1 MNALV
6 AFEQQLQPLAPRF
19 AEVLPAN
26 VKPDRLIRT
35 VVISVERLPKLLDCD
50 RQSLFNAAMSAAILG
65 LEVDGVTGQAYLIP
79 FKNRAQL
86 VVGYKG
92 YNTMGARSGL
102 TVTGEAVREG
112 DEFDYELGDRGYVR
126 HKPILGNKGRIIGAW
141 ASAASLHRPPIISV
155 LGIDDIL
162 AIKAKSPGA
171 RMSDSPWN
179 DAAIGFPA
187 MASKSAKRRLARS
200 MPLNVMQ
207 YAARMEE
214 AFEEQGKPSWISAD
228 RGVIVDGEAQPLTTF
243 EPNETPTADAL
254 IGQSSP
260 PLTPAVD
267 RGPAPADVLQNSSA
281 GAGEVSS
288 DILAQLDQGLA
299 AAAERGTE
307 ALKAEV
313 KTIHPRYEP
322 SLRAAIDRRHKPRAA
337 EVDKAKE
344 TA

>member
-79 FKNRAQL
+79 FKTRAQL

-102 TVTGEAVREG
+102 TVDGTVVREG
-112 DEFDYELGDRGYVR
+112 DAFDYELGDRGYIR
-126 HKPILGNKGRIIGAW
+126 HKPVLGSTKRIIGAW
-141 ASAASLHRPPIISV
+141 ATAASLSRPPIISV
-155 LGIDDIL
+155 LGIDDIM
-162 AIKAKSPGA
+162 AIMKKSPGA
-171 RMSDSPWN
+171 KMSDSPWN
-179 DAAIGFPA
+179 DPTIGFPA

-214 AFEEQGKPSWISAD
+214 AFEEQGKPSWISPD

-243 EPNETPTADAL
+243 EPNETPTAAEL
-254 IGQSSP
+254 IGQPSP
-260 PLTPAVD
+260 HGSYLAAD
-267 RGPAPADVLQNSSA
+267 QPAPAMTPNSAA
-281 GAGEVSS
+281 GAGEVLSIEDEARKQAKLGS
-288 DILAQLDQGLA
+288 IMFNDFYKACDTAEKKRINAIGDELRGLMN
-299 AAAERGTE
+299 
-307 ALKAEV
+307 
-313 KTIHPRYEP
+313 
-322 SLRAAIDRRHKPRAA
+322 D
-337 EVDKAKE
+337 AKQP
-344 TA
+344 A

>member
-6 AFEQQLQPLAPRF
+6 AFERQLQPLAPRF

-35 VVISVERLPKLLDCD
+35 VVVSVERLPKLLECD

-102 TVTGEAVREG
+102 TVDGAVVREG
-112 DEFDYELGDRGYVR
+112 DAFDFELGDHGFVK
-126 HKPILGNKGRIIGAW
+126 HKPVLGGKGAILGAW
-141 ASAASLHRPPIISV
+141 AVASSLSRPPIISV

-162 AIKAKSPGA
+162 AIKSKSPGA

-179 DAAIGFPA
+179 DPAIGFPA

-214 AFEEQGKPSWISAD
+214 AFEEQGKPSWISPD
-228 RGVIVDGEAQPLTTF
+228 RGVVVEGEIV
-243 EPNETPTADAL
+243 EPNETPTAAQL
-254 IGQSSP
+254 IGSTSSP
-260 PLTPAVD
+260 RNEPSAAD
-267 RGPAPADVLQNSSA
+267 QPAPVHPTPA

-288 DILAQLDQGLA
+288 DDVASWDKVLAD
-299 AAAERGTE
+299 AAEHGTKALQSDWSLIPADVKP
-307 ALKAEV
+307 ALKAA
-313 KTIHPRYEP
+313 
-322 SLRAAIDRRHKPRAA
+322 LDRRHKPRAH
-337 EVDKAKE
+337 EVDMAKE